1 MGYNSIDGIMGNKQ
15 VRLVIQGL
23 REQIDLHREKI
34 ANELLKPRPN
44 ERIIR
49 HWELE
54 IEAFSERL
62 ERLEVRLA
70 VRRRRGRKL

>member
-1 MGYNSIDGIMGNKQ
+1 MGYNSNSVKMGNKQ

-34 ANELLKPRPN
+34 ANELQKPQPN
-44 ERIIR
+44 QRIVR

-62 ERLEVRLA
+62 ERLETRLA
-70 VRRRRGRKL
+70 AKRRRGRKT